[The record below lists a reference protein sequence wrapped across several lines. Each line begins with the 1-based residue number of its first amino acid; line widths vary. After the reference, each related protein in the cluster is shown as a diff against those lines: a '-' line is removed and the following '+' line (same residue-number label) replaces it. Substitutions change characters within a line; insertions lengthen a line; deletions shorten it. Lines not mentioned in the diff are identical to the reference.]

1 MYVIEKARAKINLTL
16 DVLYKRPDGYHE
28 VEMVMQTI
36 DLSDHLTLQHLEED
50 RIEISCSVPYIPT
63 DERNLA
69 YKAAALIKR
78 TFQIKHGVHIH
89 LDKKIPVAA
98 GLAGGSSDAAAVLR
112 GLNRLW
118 KLHLSLDDLAHL
130 AASIGSDVPFCVYG
144 GTAIARGRG
153 EQIERIHH
161 TPPHVWVVL
170 VKPPIAVSTAD
181 VYGALDVNAI
191 TDHPNTMAMLESLQ
205 ANNPVA
211 KISEHLGNVLERVTF
226 RMHPEVER
234 IKKKMYEFGAQG
246 ALMSGSGP
254 TVFGIVDRE
263 SRAFR
268 IYNAFRG
275 FSREVYLSRFL

>member
-16 DVLYKRPDGYHE
+16 DVLYKRADGYHE

-36 DLSDHLTLQHLEED
+36 DLSDRITLQELPEE
-50 RIEISCSVPYIPT
+50 RIELVCSVPYVPH

-69 YKAAALIKR
+69 YQAAELVRRRFHVKR
-78 TFQIKHGVHIH
+78 GVQIH

-118 KLHLSLDDLAHL
+118 QLGLSLSELARL
-130 AASIGSDVPFCVYG
+130 GSALGSDVPFCVYG

-153 EQIERIHH
+153 EIIERL
-161 TPPHVWVVL
+161 PPAPHVWVVL
-170 VKPPIAVSTAD
+170 VKPPFAVSTAD
-181 VYGALDVNAI
+181 VYQALDAQAI
-191 TDHPNTMAMLESLQ
+191 LHHPDTQAMVRALQADHPVPQMA
-205 ANNPVA
+205 AA
-211 KISEHLGNVLERVTF
+211 LGNVLEPVTF
-226 RMHPEVER
+226 SLFPEVER
-234 IKKKMYEFGAQG
+234 LKKKMYEFGAQG

-263 SRAFR
+263 TRATR
-268 IYNAFRG
+268 IYNALRG
-275 FSREVYLSRFL
+275 FSRDVYLSRFL